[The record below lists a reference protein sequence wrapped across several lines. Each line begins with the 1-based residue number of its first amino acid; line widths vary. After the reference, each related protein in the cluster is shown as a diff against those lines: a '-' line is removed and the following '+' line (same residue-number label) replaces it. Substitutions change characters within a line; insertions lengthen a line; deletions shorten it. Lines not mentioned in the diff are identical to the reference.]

1 MRQKYQMWS
10 NKIKSQPSAIGVYC
24 GYMNSDN
31 TQKIFEDVYTAHRDA
46 VYRFVFFRVRDIDV
60 VEDIIQTVFIKMYE
74 KIRSGDV
81 PHNPSSYLFTIA
93 RNTVIDYWRKK
104 KTLSLE
110 AYLEYAPEPEDTSP
124 TPEGISMSR
133 ESQELVEKLLT
144 TLSHEQRDILVMKYV
159 TDLSNKEIAEI
170 TGKTEESIRQIQS
183 RALRTLRSRL
193 STHE

>member
-1 MRQKYQMWS
+1 
-10 NKIKSQPSAIGVYC
+10 
-24 GYMNSDN
+24 MNSDN

-46 VYRFVFFRVRDIDV
+46 VYRFVFFRVRDIDA
-60 VEDIIQTVFIKMYE
+60 VEDITQTVFIKMYE

-110 AYLEYAPEPEDTSP
+110 AYLEYAPELEDTGP
-124 TPEGISMSR
+124 TPEGVSMSR
-133 ESQELVEKLLT
+133 ESQELVEKLLA

-183 RALRTLRSRL
+183 RALRTLRSCL
-193 STHE
+193 PTHE

>member
-10 NKIKSQPSAIGVYC
+10 NKIKSQPSVIGVYC

-46 VYRFVFFRVRDIDV
+46 VYRFVFFRVRDIDA
-60 VEDIIQTVFIKMYE
+60 VEDITQTVFIKMYE

-110 AYLEYAPEPEDTSP
+110 AYLEYAPELEDTGP
-124 TPEGISMSR
+124 TPEGVSMSR
-133 ESQELVEKLLT
+133 ESQELVEKLLA

-183 RALRTLRSRL
+183 RALRTLRSCL
-193 STHE
+193 PTHE

>member
-10 NKIKSQPSAIGVYC
+10 NKIKSQPSVIGVYC

-60 VEDIIQTVFIKMYE
+60 VEDITQTVFIKMYE

-104 KTLSLE
+104 KSLSLE
-110 AYLEYAPEPEDTSP
+110 AYLEYAPEPEDTGP
-124 TPEGISMSR
+124 TPEGVSMSR
-133 ESQELVEKLLT
+133 ESQELVEKLLA